1 MSTLQT
7 LDRGLEAIDIVSRRT
22 GGISPAALA
31 DELGVHRAGAYRI
44 LATLEARHLV
54 AKGSDG
60 LYRLGSGALVVA
72 GRFMSQYRT
81 SVQPVVQELADASG
95 CTAFVSIADREES
108 VAIAVAEPAARGAI
122 GISYRVGARHPLE
135 HGADGLAIL
144 AERPPREDDSEA
156 VRRTRERGY
165 ALSEGEIQAGTVGL
179 AVGTGDAVAT
189 DVDGSIGIIT
199 LGHPEDLDVDRL
211 LPLVHEA
218 RVSVARLHTARPRP
232 LN

>member
-44 LATLEARHLV
+44 LATLEQRHLV
-54 AKGSDG
+54 AKGRDG

-81 SVQPVVQELADASG
+81 AAQPVVQELADSTG
-95 CTAFVSIADREES
+95 CTAFVSIADRDES

-122 GISYRVGARHPLE
+122 GVRYTMGARHPLE

-144 AERPPREDDSEA
+144 AQRPEDAADIEA
-156 VRRTRERGY
+156 VTRARTRGY
-165 ALSEGEIQAGTVGL
+165 ALTEGEIQSGTVGL
-179 AVGTGDAVAT
+179 AVATGGAFTTDAEA
-189 DVDGSIGIIT
+189 SIGIIR
-199 LGHPEDLDVDRL
+199 LGQPGDLDVDAL
-211 LPLVHEA
+211 LPLVQAA
-218 RVSVARLHTARPRP
+218 RDSLTRQY
-232 LN
+232 

>member
-44 LATLEARHLV
+44 LATLEQRHLV
-54 AKGSDG
+54 AKGHDG

-81 SVQPVVQELADASG
+81 AAQPVIQELADLAG
-95 CTAFVSIADREES
+95 CTAFLAIADRDES
-108 VAIAVAEPAARGAI
+108 VAIAVAEPAARGSI
-122 GISYRVGARHPLE
+122 GVSYRVGARHALE

-144 AERPPREDDSEA
+144 AQRPERAADSEA
-156 VRRTRERGY
+156 VRRSRTQGY
-165 ALSEGEIQAGTVGL
+165 ALSQGEVQPGTVGL
-179 AVGTGDAVAT
+179 ALGTGSSGPTGVEA
-189 DVDGSIGIIT
+189 SIGVVT
-199 LGHPEDLDVDRL
+199 LGRPGDLDIQRL
-211 LPLVHEA
+211 LPQVEA
-218 RVSVARLHTARPRP
+218 ARDAVVRLY
-232 LN
+232 